1 VILHLITQAA
11 ALDPTT
17 WTLHLPFDGPD
28 RSAPGIEAWQT
39 RLRVSLSRIL
49 DSGLP
54 PAALSIENLDYPFAW
69 VEDIVADLGLSVC
82 LDWAT

>member
-28 RSAPGIEAWQT
+28 RSAPAVSASRAFPDCSCETDSSLNPRRITLNSGSTIRS
-39 RLRVSLSRIL
+39 RLM
-49 DSGLP
+49 SGK
-54 PAALSIENLDYPFAW
+54 A
-69 VEDIVADLGLSVC
+69 
-82 LDWAT
+82 